1 MTSRSRGF
9 TLLPVV
15 LAMTVVGA
23 IAFLM
28 NRANAI
34 NADIVAGRA
43 DRERARYAA
52 EAGLQAVN
60 YAVQKAAC
68 VGAYPT
74 AAAPLADASFG
85 GAAYS
90 GYASAASGSPLTL
103 TSAGTFNGA
112 TVTLTRTVYAYQPTV
127 RTYIYQPGPA
137 NGIDTWVDEANAGQN
152 HGASDEI
159 ALSALS
165 GGASHELLIRFN
177 LSFFPAGS
185 RVALRFD
192 PLGNPIPAAT
202 LELFKNGSGSSG
214 FTTSFIDVHV
224 VPRAVWVEGNGNF
237 ASGATW
243 NTYDGANPWASAGS
257 RFDSRVLSRTPFSG
271 NSGWQQFEV
280 TDAAA
285 GWMTPGLTN
294 AGLLLRSSPTAPAM
308 SSRFVSSD
316 STSDPSKR
324 PKLIINYYLPCGA
337 TAPA

>member
-1 MTSRSRGF
+1 MTARSRGF

-15 LAMTVVGA
+15 IAMTVVAA

-43 DRERARYAA
+43 ERERARYAA

-68 VGAYPT
+68 VGPYPT
-74 AAAPLADASFG
+74 SAAPLADASLG

-90 GYASAASGSPLTL
+90 AYASGAAGSPLTL
-103 TSAGTFNGA
+103 TATGTFNGA
-112 TVTLTRTVYAYQPTV
+112 TVTLTRNIHAYQPAV

-137 NGIDTWVDEANAGQN
+137 SGIDTWVDQANAGQN

-159 ALSALS
+159 GLSGVS
-165 GGASHELLIRFN
+165 GGASHELLIRFD

-192 PLGNPIPAAT
+192 ALGNPIPGAT

-214 FTTSFIDVHV
+214 FTNSFIDVHV
-224 VPRAVWVEGNGNF
+224 VPRAVWVEGNGNSG
-237 ASGATW
+237 SGATW
-243 NTYDGANPWASAGS
+243 NTYDGAVPWASVGS

-280 TDAAA
+280 TDAVAA
-285 GWMTPGLTN
+285 WMTPGLTN

-308 SSRFVSSD
+308 SSRYVSSD
-316 STSDPSKR
+316 SLSDPSKR
-324 PKLIINYYLPCGA
+324 PKLTINYFLPCGA